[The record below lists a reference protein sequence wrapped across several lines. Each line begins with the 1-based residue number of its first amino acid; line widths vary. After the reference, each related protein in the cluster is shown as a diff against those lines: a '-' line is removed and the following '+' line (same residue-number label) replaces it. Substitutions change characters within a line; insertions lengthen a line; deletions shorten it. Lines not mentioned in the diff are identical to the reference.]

1 MIIEPVNLVVSLS
14 INLGA
19 DRHRATRKKLYSA
32 LQPPSYKWEF
42 LRWSTGRTRKC
53 TSILHCNCNNSST
66 TSSENYLLYHHQAG
80 TSIPTDLNCPN
91 WGSKLG
97 CQNSRHS
104 SSTALLLLGRGGLLL
119 PLENRS
125 PSFMLHFCET
135 GLFISKLLFLGTY
148 TTLLQADG
156 PL

>member
-1 MIIEPVNLVVSLS
+1 M
-14 INLGA
+14 
-19 DRHRATRKKLYSA
+19 YS
-32 LQPPSYKWEF
+32 
-42 LRWSTGRTRKC
+42 GRTRKC
-53 TSILHCNCNNSST
+53 TSILHCNCNSST

-135 GLFISKLLFLGTY
+135 GLFISKLLFLSTALQHY
-148 TTLLQADG
+148 KNWWATTITGNTQYLEALGLLLLSYFTFSGGWEVTFQY
-156 PL
+156 